1 MRRPAALAVFFLF
14 SGAIFLAGCGGGS
27 STSSAPPPPPPNP
40 NMPVP
45 VTAPTVF
52 TVAAGQNTSVNI
64 AVPVAASSPTP
75 NAQALGVSF
84 GMQGSADNTGA
95 QIKQGQTGTVLLF
108 GPGLSG
114 NMQISISG
122 PGDIAVSNPQTIKA
136 TDGTPG
142 VAFTVV
148 VPPTAALGARTVI
161 LENGKQDITTFTGGL
176 EVTQ

>member
-1 MRRPAALAVFFLF
+1 MN
-14 SGAIFLAGCGGGS
+14 
-27 STSSAPPPPPPNP
+27 TNP
-40 NMPVP
+40 NTPVP
-45 VTAPTVF
+45 VTAPTVIE
-52 TVAAGQNTSVNI
+52 VSGGQVSGVNI

-75 NAQALGVSF
+75 NAQALGVTF
-84 GMQGSADNTGA
+84 GTQGSADNTGA
-95 QIKQGQTGTVLLF
+95 QIKQGQTGTVLVF

-122 PGDIAVSNPQTIKA
+122 PGDIVVSNPQTIKA

-148 VPPTAALGARTVI
+148 VLPTAALGARTVI
-161 LENGKQDITTFTGGL
+161 LEDAKQDISTFTGGL